1 METGRS
7 VSYFSQCELLW
18 CMTPPESHKVVHCSP
33 IGWHKIARMLN
44 QVMGLGKSLLV
55 PYREQKQFPTR
66 WLRGRWPRGALISRR
81 GDRDVG
87 RLAVGGTTRGARLGV
102 NRTFAWDKWS
112 WGIYVRTRWLV
123 SIYPLVL
130 LVIPGNIEIDSN
142 HWCSPGVRMPM
153 PLTDKVVNHLNMLS
167 CEMMLLI
174 LQHVWIYM
182 LYFHAIYFIYLAGYN
197 DMVARA
203 AVKSCSCIRR
213 SSSCQ
218 IMLVD
223 N

>member
-66 WLRGRWPRGALISRR
+66 WLRGRWPGGALISRR

-87 RLAVGGTTRGARLGV
+87 RLAVGAQPVGLG
-102 NRTFAWDKWS
+102 W
-112 WGIYVRTRWLV
+112 
-123 SIYPLVL
+123 
-130 LVIPGNIEIDSN
+130 E
-142 HWCSPGVRMPM
+142 
-153 PLTDKVVNHLNMLS
+153 
-167 CEMMLLI
+167 
-174 LQHVWIYM
+174 
-182 LYFHAIYFIYLAGYN
+182 
-197 DMVARA
+197 
-203 AVKSCSCIRR
+203 
-213 SSSCQ
+213 
-218 IMLVD
+218 
-223 N
+223 